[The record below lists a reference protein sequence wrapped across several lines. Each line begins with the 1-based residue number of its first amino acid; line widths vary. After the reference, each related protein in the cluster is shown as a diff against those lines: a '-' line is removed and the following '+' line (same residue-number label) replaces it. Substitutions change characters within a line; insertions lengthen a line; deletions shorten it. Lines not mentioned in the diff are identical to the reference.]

1 MFSNPSW
8 NFILPLVISGL
19 HVIAK
24 NQANLLERPW
34 ERATMSEERLCD
46 LVMLHVH
53 RDMNV
58 SRENILRR
66 FDETGHRKI
75 GTLHFE

>member
-1 MFSNPSW
+1 
-8 NFILPLVISGL
+8 
-19 HVIAK
+19 
-24 NQANLLERPW
+24 
-34 ERATMSEERLCD
+34 MSEERLCD

-58 SRENILRR
+58 NRETILRR
-66 FDETGHRKI
+66 FDETGHREI